1 MNVSRR
7 RHGARP
13 KIGESRNP
21 PGTFP
26 AGPIRCLKSQARRY
40 SIYQQ
45 FTSSRNH
52 FTGGTYRKEPKMP
65 STKQVQI
72 RRREQDEP
80 DGVDPTPAGGAEDL
94 IDGIDDLL
102 DDIDSILE
110 EQSVLTNY
118 RQRSG
123 Q

>member
-1 MNVSRR
+1 
-7 RHGARP
+7 
-13 KIGESRNP
+13 
-21 PGTFP
+21 
-26 AGPIRCLKSQARRY
+26 
-40 SIYQQ
+40 
-45 FTSSRNH
+45 
-52 FTGGTYRKEPKMP
+52 MP
-65 STKQVQI
+65 STKQVPI